1 MRAEGVIVALDL
13 AIAAGF
19 AIGRAGERPRSGS
32 VRLKKRGE
40 TERVAWRNLGCFL
53 RDQFAFE
60 RPELVV
66 YEAALDPA
74 AMREIGNS
82 SHTVAM
88 QWGHVAAVEAICG
101 PLGVRTQAV
110 NVQTVRKHFTGRARW
125 GDRDEAK
132 RAVIERCWMLGYF
145 GRDCADHDRADAC
158 AALDYACA
166 VYGRRPLGSKE
177 LVMFGER
184 PSAV

>member
-1 MRAEGVIVALDL
+1 MAVEGVVLALDL
-13 AIAAGF
+13 SVNTGF
-19 AIGRAGERPRSGS
+19 AIGCAGERPRSGS

-40 TERVAWRNLGCFL
+40 TERIAWRNLGCFL

-74 AMREIGNS
+74 AMRDIGNS
-82 SHTVAM
+82 SHTIAM

-101 PLGVRTQAV
+101 PLGVRTLAV
-110 NVQTVRKHFTGRARW
+110 HVQTVRRHFTGRARW
-125 GDRDEAK
+125 GERDEAK
-132 RAVIERCWMLGYF
+132 RAVVERCWMLGYF
-145 GRDCADHDRADAC
+145 GRDCADHNRADAC
-158 AALDYACA
+158 AAFDYACA
-166 VYGRRPLGSKE
+166 VYGRRPLGSNE

-184 PSAV
+184 PA